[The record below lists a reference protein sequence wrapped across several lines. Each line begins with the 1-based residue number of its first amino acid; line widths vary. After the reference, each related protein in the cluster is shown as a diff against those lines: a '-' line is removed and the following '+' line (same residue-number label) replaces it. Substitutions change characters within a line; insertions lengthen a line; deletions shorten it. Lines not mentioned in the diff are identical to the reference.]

1 MIILETA
8 YFCNYTVFSI
18 LILFFTCSAYSSGYK
33 FADLEIH
40 IILNTS
46 LYKEV
51 KAFFFSISTS
61 EKNQLGVGRSEK
73 VGNMRAPP

>member
-51 KAFFFSISTS
+51 KSFFSLSTS
-61 EKNQLGVGRSEK
+61 KKNQLGVGRSEK
-73 VGNMRAPP
+73 VANMQAPP

>member
-51 KAFFFSISTS
+51 KAFFSLSTS
-61 EKNQLGVGRSEK
+61 K
-73 VGNMRAPP
+73 

>member
-33 FADLEIH
+33 FADLKVH
-40 IILNTS
+40 VILNTS
-46 LYKEV
+46 LYKEM
-51 KAFFFSISTS
+51 KAFFSLSTS
-61 EKNQLGVGRSEK
+61 KKNQLGVGRSEK
-73 VGNMRAPP
+73 VANMQAPP

>member
-1 MIILETA
+1 MIILEIA

-51 KAFFFSISTS
+51 EAFFSLSLSTS
-61 EKNQLGVGRSEK
+61 VAGRGIPS
-73 VGNMRAPP
+73 RARNWALV

>member
-51 KAFFFSISTS
+51 KAFFSISTS
-61 EKNQLGVGRSEK
+61 KKNQLGVGRSEK
-73 VGNMRAPP
+73 VGSMRAPL